1 MKKKKTKK
9 VPKTGAVWKL
19 SKEEATLAQKP
30 HCNAYMCG
38 NGVHGDT
45 KYNRTKQKRSW
56 KKELN
61 NERASYRGPLPFIA
75 FNCSVNSKHYE
86 LVRINVLANAINA
99 LRTNSAHRA
108 SSRTTN
114 Q

>member
-9 VPKTGAVWKL
+9 VPKTGAIWKL

-30 HCNAYMCG
+30 HYNAYICG
-38 NGVHGDT
+38 NGIHGDT

-61 NERASYRGPLPFIA
+61 NERASYRGPLPFY
-75 FNCSVNSKHYE
+75 FRLLCKTQ
-86 LVRINVLANAINA
+86 VLI
-99 LRTNSAHRA
+99 SASA
-108 SSRTTN
+108 PTP
-114 Q
+114 

>member
-9 VPKTGAVWKL
+9 VPKTGAIWKL

-30 HCNAYMCG
+30 HYNAYVCG
-38 NGVHGDT
+38 SGIHGDT

-61 NERASYRGPLPFIA
+61 NERASTEALFLFIFA
-75 FNCSVNSKHYE
+75 LFAKPRHY
-86 LVRINVLANAINA
+86 
-99 LRTNSAHRA
+99 
-108 SSRTTN
+108 
-114 Q
+114 

>member
-9 VPKTGAVWKL
+9 VPKTGAIWKL

-30 HCNAYMCG
+30 HYNAYVCG
-38 NGVHGDT
+38 NGIHGDT

-61 NERASYRGPLPFIA
+61 NGRASYRGPLPFYFRSLCKA
-75 FNCSVNSKHYE
+75 QA
-86 LVRINVLANAINA
+86 LLTLQRQRPNA
-99 LRTNSAHRA
+99 LRMSNTQRA
-108 SSRTTN
+108 SLRTTS

>member
-9 VPKTGAVWKL
+9 VPKTGAIWKL

-30 HCNAYMCG
+30 HYNAYVCG
-38 NGVHGDT
+38 NGIHGDT

-61 NERASYRGPLPFIA
+61 NERASYRGPLLF
-75 FNCSVNSKHYE
+75 CSLCKAQA
-86 LVRINVLANAINA
+86 LLTLQRQRPNA
-99 LRTNSAHRA
+99 LRMSDTQRA
-108 SSRTTN
+108 SLRTTS